1 MCYGKKSIKYDPH
14 YKFCRCN
21 EIMMQHHTYLLTS
34 PLRYQS
40 AATCP
45 APMLSSLPLMIHRV
59 IATRQATDS
68 SNARFIG
75 FLPLLNK
82 EQSKPRYH
90 RFSSSPRRVPKV
102 KCIRHMS
109 SFEKPRHQ
117 PMSRSCTA
125 CSHSRE
131 SNFRVH
137 AIWNQRLS
145 ERWVRRFFPWES
157 LKLSLAK
164 VWMFHSSRK
173 FSPKESRKSDW
184 GKTTVRRKSG
194 VIRFRTA
201 SVSTCCMSRSLTTE
215 NILLSLS
222 RQNEKSRVFSL

>member
-137 AIWNQRLS
+137 AIWNS
-145 ERWVRRFFPWES
+145 DWVSDEWGDFFRE
-157 LKLSLAK
+157 K
-164 VWMFHSSRK
+164 VWSFL
-173 FSPKESRKSDW
+173 SPKFECFIHRGNSLRKRA
-184 GKTTVRRKSG
+184 GKATGEKLQLDEKVAWYDFEQLRWARVACRALSQRKTFSHLSPDKTKN
-194 VIRFRTA
+194 RA
-201 SVSTCCMSRSLTTE
+201 SFL
-215 NILLSLS
+215 
-222 RQNEKSRVFSL
+222 